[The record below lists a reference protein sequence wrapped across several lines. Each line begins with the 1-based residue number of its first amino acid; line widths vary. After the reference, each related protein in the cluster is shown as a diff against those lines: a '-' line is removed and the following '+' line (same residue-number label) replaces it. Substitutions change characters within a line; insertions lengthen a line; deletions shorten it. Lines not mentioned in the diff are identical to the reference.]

1 MKALDASNF
10 KAAGLHTLSTATE
23 FHSYVWEERGSCKWK
38 LQYGGDGLPF

>member
-10 KAAGLHTLSTATE
+10 KATGLHTLSIAAE
-23 FHSYVWEERGSCKWK
+23 FQSYVLEERGSCKWK